1 MKTKYLTS
9 SIALAVAMMA
19 ANAHAVDF
27 TGYFRSGVG
36 VSQDGDQTD
45 FNKNLLGRL
54 GNESDTYGEVGLGQE
69 LYKKDAVSFY
79 VDSMV
84 SMSSDGSNDDEN
96 TGSSCVLA
104 SNGTDVNCDD
114 DSKFGLR
121 QFNVK
126 AKGLI
131 ASDQD
136 AVLWVGKRYYQRH
149 DLHIIDAKYWNISG
163 AGAGLENLKAGEGA
177 FSFAWIRGD
186 ANNIN
191 WSIANNSDDLNINYI
206 DVRYAG
212 FKPWSG
218 AWTEV
223 GVDYAMPNPTDAQKT
238 AGGKLDPEN
247 GVMATAE
254 ISQYFAGSGINEKLV
269 FQYANKGLAQNMISQ
284 GGGWYD
290 ARNLT
295 DDAKGYRVILTGDI
309 PVGERFSINHVF
321 TYGKGEKLEEWHD
334 NTELFSAVA
343 RGSYAWTDITKTLV
357 EVGTFERT
365 KTWTSGTEDKS
376 SGQKYTLAQAWS
388 AGPSMMARPEIRV
401 YASYIKDGEA
411 ESLQNGTSDTNWNFG
426 VQAEAWW

>member
-36 VSQDGDQTD
+36 VSQDGKQQTA
-45 FNKNLLGRL
+45 NKTLVGRL
-54 GNESDTYGEVGLGQE
+54 GNEDDTYGEVGLGQE
-69 LYKKDAVSFY
+69 LFKKDGVSFY

-84 SMSSDGSNDDEN
+84 SMESDGSKDGETTENDD
-96 TGSSCVLA
+96 A
-104 SNGTDVNCDD
+104 
-114 DSKFGLR
+114 KFGLR
-121 QFNVK
+121 QFNAKV
-126 AKGLI
+126 KGLI

-136 AVLWVGKRYYQRH
+136 AILWVGKRYYQRH
-149 DLHIIDAKYWNISG
+149 DLHIIDTKYWNING
-163 AGAGLENLKAGEGA
+163 AGAGLENLKAGPGA
-177 FSFAWIRGD
+177 FSFAWIRSDGENVNSSIT
-186 ANNIN
+186 NN
-191 WSIANNSDDLNINYI
+191 DLNINFL

-212 FKPWSG
+212 FSPWSG

-223 GVDYAMPNPTDAQKT
+223 GVDYALPNPTDQQKA
-238 AGGKLDPEN
+238 AGTSYDPKN
-247 GVMATAE
+247 GVMATGE
-254 ISQYFAGSGINEKLV
+254 ISQYFAGSGLNEKLV
-269 FQYANKGLAQNMISQ
+269 LQYANKGLAQNMISQ

-290 ARNLT
+290 VWNTT
-295 DDAKGYRVILTGDI
+295 DDATGYRVILTGDI

-321 TYGKGEKLEEWHD
+321 TYGKGEKLQAWHD

-357 EVGTFERT
+357 ELGTFERT
-365 KTWTSGTEDKS
+365 KTWTSGSEDKE

-401 YASYIKDGEA
+401 YASYLTDGEGD
-411 ESLQNGTSDTNWNFG
+411 SFNGNTDDHAWNFG

>member
-84 SMSSDGSNDDEN
+84 SMESDGSNDTEN
-96 TGSSCVLA
+96 TATTCSFSDTTCE
-104 SNGTDVNCDD
+104 D

-191 WSIANNSDDLNINYI
+191 WSLSNNSDDLNINYI

-290 ARNLT
+290 AWNLT

-321 TYGKGEKLEEWHD
+321 TYGKGDKLEAGHD
-334 NTELFSAVA
+334 NTDLFSAVA

-365 KTWTSGTEDKS
+365 KTKTSGSEEKA

>member
-45 FNKNLLGRL
+45 FNKNVLGRL

-84 SMSSDGSNDDEN
+84 SMESDGSSDGES
-96 TGSSCVLA
+96 TK
-104 SNGTDVNCDD
+104 DD
-114 DSKFGLR
+114 DAKFGLR
-121 QFNVK
+121 QFNAK

-131 ASDQD
+131 ASDPD
-136 AVLWVGKRYYQRH
+136 AILWVGKRYYQRH
-149 DLHIIDAKYWNISG
+149 DLHIIDAKYWNVSG
-163 AGAGLENLKAGEGA
+163 AGAGLENLKAGDGA
-177 FSFAWIRGD
+177 FSFAWIRSDGD
-186 ANNIN
+186 SVYTGITNK
-191 WSIANNSDDLNINYI
+191 DLNVNFI

-212 FKPWSG
+212 FKPWEG
-218 AWTEV
+218 AWTEF
-223 GVDYAMPNPTDAQKT
+223 GVDYAMPNPTDAQKSASKSST
-238 AGGKLDPEN
+238 SEGDYDSKN
-247 GVMATAE
+247 GVMATGE
-254 ISQYFAGSGINEKLV
+254 VSQYFAGSGINEKLV
-269 FQYANKGLAQNMISQ
+269 LQYANKGLAQNMISQ

-290 ARNLT
+290 VWKKNE
-295 DDAKGYRVILTGDI
+295 DATGYRVILTGDI

-321 TYGKGEKLEEWHD
+321 TYGKGEKLQAWHD

-343 RGSYAWTDITKTLV
+343 RGTYAWTDITKTLV

-365 KTWTSGTEDKS
+365 KTWTSGTEEKE